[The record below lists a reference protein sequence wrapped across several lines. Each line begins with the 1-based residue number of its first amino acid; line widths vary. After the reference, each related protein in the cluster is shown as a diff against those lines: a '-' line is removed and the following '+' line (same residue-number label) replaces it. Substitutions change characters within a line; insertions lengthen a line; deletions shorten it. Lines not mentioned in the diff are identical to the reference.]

1 MAPTRIIISGASG
14 LIGSALATSLEADGV
29 EVVRLVRRQP
39 RNTGEAFWEPGSG
52 DLDPGLLAGADA
64 VVNLNGASIGK
75 LPWTGNY
82 RQVLRSSRLAP
93 TRTLADAIRTLGK
106 DAPMLVSASAVGIY
120 GDRPGETLTET
131 SGPGEGFLAR
141 LCVDWEAEA
150 LKAGPEAK
158 VALLRTASLLHP
170 EAVLKPLIPLTRF
183 GLNGPLG
190 TSRQI
195 WPWISLEDEVCAIRH
210 IIDHGI
216 TGPVNLS
223 GPTPASARDI
233 GRHLAERLRRPYLI
247 PAPKWALRMVLGR
260 DAAESLLLADA
271 KVEPEVLTGSGF
283 QFTEPTAQSAID
295 SALGH

>member
-39 RNTGEAFWEPGSG
+39 RNAGEAFWEPGSG

-75 LPWTGNY
+75 LPWTGKY
-82 RQVLRSSRLAP
+82 REVLRSSRLAP

-195 WPWISLEDEVCAIRH
+195 WPWISLEDEVRAIRH

>member
-39 RNTGEAFWEPGSG
+39 RNAGEAFWEPGSG

-75 LPWTGNY
+75 LPWTGKY

-195 WPWISLEDEVCAIRH
+195 WPWISLEDEVRAIRH

-271 KVEPEVLTGSGF
+271 RVEPEVLTGSGF